1 VLELPESGWSIIVG
15 HKRKSV
21 RVSFMRR
28 IQRADGYQDP
38 LRAVLPL
45 PLHTTALQPSSLKS
59 IFASLSSLRI
69 TSLPEPVPPLVPDI
83 DELRRRIAR
92 DRGETDDPGGTS
104 GVAEEGEANETLDR
118 EMIYVAIVTS
128 DSTVV
133 YYKLSKGI
141 KKPADIP
148 DE

>member
-1 VLELPESGWSIIVG
+1 
-15 HKRKSV
+15 
-21 RVSFMRR
+21 MRR